1 MSFDVNKI
9 RKDFPMLDG
18 NKHSFNGKPLI
29 YFDNA
34 ATTFKPYS
42 VIEASSNY
50 YLNECANSHRGD
62 YDLAYKVDTNV
73 DKIRQK
79 IADFINAKKGEIVF
93 TSGCSMS
100 MNIVAYGYGIKF
112 LTENDE
118 ILLTE
123 AEHAS
128 NVLPWFKVSEVTKA
142 KINYIPLDEDGRLT
156 PENLRKVMNKNVKVV
171 SVAQITNVLGFKND
185 IKELSKIAHEY
196 GAILVCDAAQ
206 SMPHMKID
214 VKDLD
219 CDFLTASAHKMCGPT
234 GIGILYG
241 KFDLL
246 KITDPLMTGGGDN
259 ARFDMCGNVALL
271 EAPAKFEAGTM
282 NLAGIYGFGAAVDY
296 LNSIGIENIEK
307 YEEELHNYAIEKLEK
322 NENLIIYNKKADSGI
337 ITLNYKGVFAQDE
350 ASYLNSKGICVRSG
364 EHCAKLLKE
373 RLKAPGTVRIS
384 FYFYNTKD
392 EIDAL
397 VEALKDG
404 GNFLDAYFN

>member
-1 MSFDVNKI
+1 MFDVSKI

-18 NKHSFNGKPLI
+18 SKKLNNEKPLI

-42 VIEASSNY
+42 VIEACDKY
-50 YLNECANSHRGD
+50 YKEESANSHRGD
-62 YDLAYKVDTNV
+62 YDLAFKVDTMV
-73 DKIRQK
+73 DEVREKVAKFFNARKI
-79 IADFINAKKGEIVF
+79 EIVF

-100 MNIVAYGYGIKF
+100 MNLVAFGYGFKY
-112 LTENDE
+112 LKKDDE

-128 NVLPWFKVSEVTKA
+128 NVLPWFKVSELTGA
-142 KINYIPLDEDGRLT
+142 KIRYIPLTKEGRLT

-185 IKELSKIAHEY
+185 IKELSKIAHEF

-206 SMPHMKID
+206 SAPHMEID

-219 CDFLTASAHKMCGPT
+219 CDFMCLSAHKMCGPT
-234 GIGILYG
+234 GIGVLYG
-241 KFDLL
+241 KYELL
-246 KITDPLMTGGGDN
+246 KITDPFMTGGGDN
-259 ARFDMCGNVALL
+259 ARFDMCGNVAYL
-271 EAPAKFEAGTM
+271 EPPAKFEAGTM
-282 NLAGIYGFGAAVDY
+282 NLAGIYGFGAAIDY
-296 LNSIGIENIEK
+296 LSNIGMDNIEK
-307 YEEELHNYAIEKLEK
+307 YEKELHDYAISKLK
-322 NENLIIYNKKADSGI
+322 TIKDLIIYNESADSGI

-350 ASYLNSKGICVRSG
+350 ASYLNSHGICVRSG
-364 EHCAKLLKE
+364 EHCAKLLKDI
-373 RLKAPGTVRIS
+373 LKVPATVRVS
-384 FYFYNTKD
+384 FYFYNTKE

-397 VEALKDG
+397 YEALKNG